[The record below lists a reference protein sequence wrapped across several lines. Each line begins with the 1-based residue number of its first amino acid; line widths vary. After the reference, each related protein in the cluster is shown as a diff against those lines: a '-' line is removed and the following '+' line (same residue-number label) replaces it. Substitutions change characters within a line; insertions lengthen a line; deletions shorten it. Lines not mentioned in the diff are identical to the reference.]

1 MHSRSKFR
9 YITPAF
15 SRPLYAH
22 PALIVLSVMASVG
35 ALAQDGA
42 LTRDEA
48 YARAQALEA
57 LGRNLLFDPALS
69 ASGKMACATCHDPAH
84 GFAPA
89 NASSVQLGGKDMR
102 QAGIRNVPSLTYLQ
116 SVPAFSQHFFESED
130 EGDSSIDNGPTG
142 GLAWDGRADR
152 GRDQARAPLL
162 SPFEMVNESPQAVVA
177 RARAAGYGLRIARH
191 RSGTA
196 KSGKAFSVILAA
208 LEAFE
213 QSWRDFYP
221 YSSKYDF
228 YLAGRVQLSP
238 QELRGLAA
246 FNDPKKGNCAHCH
259 YSARAMTAPRRSSRT
274 LASLRSGCRAIRRS
288 PPMRTRSFTIL
299 GCAVR
304 CARILRTKPSIAVSF
319 ARRAYVMLRF
329 ARVSSTTA

>member
-1 MHSRSKFR
+1 MR
-9 YITPAF
+9 T
-15 SRPLYAH
+15 L
-22 PALIVLSVMASVG
+22 LVIVLSVMASVG

-57 LGRNLLFDPALS
+57 LGRKLFFDPALS

-89 NASSVQLGGKDMR
+89 NAASVQLGGKDMR

-162 SPFEMVNESPQAVVA
+162 SLFEMA
-177 RARAAGYGLRIARH
+177 
-191 RSGTA
+191 
-196 KSGKAFSVILAA
+196 
-208 LEAFE
+208 
-213 QSWRDFYP
+213 
-221 YSSKYDF
+221 
-228 YLAGRVQLSP
+228 
-238 QELRGLAA
+238 
-246 FNDPKKGNCAHCH
+246 
-259 YSARAMTAPRRSSRT
+259 
-274 LASLRSGCRAIRRS
+274 RRS
-288 PPMRTRSFTIL
+288 PPMRTRSFTISA
-299 GCAVR
+299 CAGR
-304 CARILRTKPSIAVSF
+304 CGRILRTKPSIAASF
-319 ARRAYVMLRF
+319 ARRVYVMLRF
-329 ARVSSTTA
+329 ARASSTTA

>member
-1 MHSRSKFR
+1 MR
-9 YITPAF
+9 T
-15 SRPLYAH
+15 L
-22 PALIVLSVMASVG
+22 LVIVLSVMASVG

-57 LGRNLLFDPALS
+57 LGRKLFFDPALS

-89 NASSVQLGGKDMR
+89 NAASVQLGGKDMR

-162 SPFEMVNESPQAVVA
+162 SLFEMANESPQAVVA
-177 RARAAGYGLRIARH
+177 RARAARYGLDLRAIDPA
-191 RSGTA
+191 TD
-196 KSGKAFSVILAA
+196 KTEKAFSVILAA

-228 YLAGRVQLSP
+228 YLAGRVQRSTI
-238 QELRGLAA
+238 RRRATVRIVIT
-246 FNDPKKGNCAHCH
+246 
-259 YSARAMTAPRRSSRT
+259 ARAAMTAPRRSSRT

-288 PPMRTRSFTIL
+288 PPMRTRSFTISA
-299 GCAVR
+299 CAGR
-304 CARILRTKPSIAVSF
+304 CGRILRTKPSIAASF
-319 ARRAYVMLRF
+319 ARRVYVMLRF
-329 ARVSSTTA
+329 ARASSTTA